1 MEKSEYVIYTSYG
14 SHRTC
19 AKKAI
24 KLNKQVNRKRLGYSH
39 CEITPV
45 DDIHVGYRFGE
56 VTKDRG
62 INEKY
67 EPVHVI
73 DGTTL
78 KEMKEDGVYELKVYY
93 TRIKNASK

>member
-1 MEKSEYVIYTSYG
+1 MEKSEYVMYVSYG

-24 KLNKQVNRKRLGYSH
+24 KLNKRVNREQLGYSH

-45 DDIHVGYRFGE
+45 DDVLVGYRLNE
-56 VTKDRG
+56 VIKDRDAV
-62 INEKY
+62 EKR
-67 EPVHVI
+67 EVVRII

>member
-1 MEKSEYVIYTSYG
+1 MEKSNYVVYVSYG

-24 KLNKQVNRKRLGYSH
+24 TLNMRKNRERLGYSH

-45 DDIHVGYRFGE
+45 DDIQVGYRLGE
-56 VTKDRG
+56 VTRDKG
-62 INEKY
+62 ANGKY
-67 EPVHVI
+67 ETVHVI

-78 KEMKEDGVYELKVYY
+78 KEMKEDGVYELKVYS
-93 TRIKNASK
+93 TRIQNSTK